1 MRNRCG
7 TSGQITVPGLLG
19 KAQKPG
25 TKGVF
30 GWFLDEQG
38 LASVASPACVGSDI
52 LVPTRVGRTFLSD
65 KVRRPY
71 SLWRIPV
78 VNVEPHC
85 PESTAIL
92 CKWHFMTLCWRKCL
106 GHS

>member
-30 GWFLDEQG
+30 G
-38 LASVASPACVGSDI
+38 
-52 LVPTRVGRTFLSD
+52 
-65 KVRRPY
+65 
-71 SLWRIPV
+71 
-78 VNVEPHC
+78 
-85 PESTAIL
+85 
-92 CKWHFMTLCWRKCL
+92 
-106 GHS
+106 